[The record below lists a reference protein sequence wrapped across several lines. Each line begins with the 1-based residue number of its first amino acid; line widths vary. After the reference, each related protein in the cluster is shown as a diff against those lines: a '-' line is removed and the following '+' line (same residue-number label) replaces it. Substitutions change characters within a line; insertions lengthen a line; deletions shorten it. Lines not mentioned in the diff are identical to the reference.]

1 MKCKPKRVGIIKKKV
16 FEKKFLKKSKF
27 SIDKCQ
33 QIAYNI

>member
-1 MKCKPKRVGIIKKKV
+1 MKCKPKRVGIIKRV